1 MSYKL
6 PGVTVNQVLLR
17 SSQELSDAELFAC
30 IVGPLY
36 RVVKAEK
43 VLGSIPVFPYTPAY
57 PKLDEGSIVEISSV
71 KLTVTNGKV
80 KVMTARADGNF
91 TAGTDTVK
99 VTGANFASVK
109 PGDMVV
115 VPENRG
121 TYIVKSASG
130 DTIVFTSKIYHTI
143 TLTGTAVNFN
153 IFRAY
158 ATYETDKDF
167 VADPFKVTIT
177 AIEDDNNFPFVEG
190 EVGLSYRALR
200 KDLTGFYKVSS
211 IDALKADMETDEL
224 NPLGFYIS
232 NIMLPASGGKTVV
245 AYITNGESADDYYEA
260 YEYLLTRQEPYLLTA
275 LTTQEN
281 IVKALSAHAITA
293 SSPDNSRFRVALVT
307 TPLVTEKELSTFT
320 IEIKLP

>member
-80 KVMTARADGNF
+80 KVMAARADGNF

-143 TLTGTAVNFN
+143 N
-153 IFRAY
+153 
-158 ATYETDKDF
+158 
-167 VADPFKVTIT
+167 
-177 AIEDDNNFPFVEG
+177 
-190 EVGLSYRALR
+190 
-200 KDLTGFYKVSS
+200 
-211 IDALKADMETDEL
+211 
-224 NPLGFYIS
+224 
-232 NIMLPASGGKTVV
+232 
-245 AYITNGESADDYYEA
+245 
-260 YEYLLTRQEPYLLTA
+260 
-275 LTTQEN
+275 
-281 IVKALSAHAITA
+281 
-293 SSPDNSRFRVALVT
+293 
-307 TPLVTEKELSTFT
+307 
-320 IEIKLP
+320 